1 MSREFIREDYLMIEI
16 ILEPVL
22 PAREVAIGW
31 LSELLFEVFEP
42 TETGLRVYAPKKCI
56 IPKELIVIRSKLEGI
71 ATVKWNESIVKTEN
85 WNAKWESNYEPVNVD
100 GRVLVRAPFHSAPK
114 LGHDIVIAPH
124 MSFGT
129 GHHDTTWL
137 MLRTL
142 LDLEVEGRRV
152 LDMGCGTGVLA
163 LAALKLDAA
172 YVLAIDVEEGA
183 FKNTLENASL
193 NHYKN
198 DERLFVKC
206 GDATELNQQQPLDI
220 ILANINRNILIRDL
234 DKYDSVLKNGG
245 KVALSGFFT
254 GDVPVLKEA
263 IETVGWEIIKIA
275 DSDGWA
281 CILCGKTQ
289 L

>member
-56 IPKELIVIRSKLEGI
+56 IHKELKVIRSKLEGI

-114 LGHDIVIAPH
+114 SGYDIVIAPH

-129 GHHDTTWL
+129 GHHETTWL

-183 FKNTLENASL
+183 FKNTLENAAL

-206 GDATELNQQQPLDI
+206 GDATELNQHQPLDI
-220 ILANINRNILIRDL
+220 ILANINRNILIRDI
-234 DKYDSVLKNGG
+234 LKWKCVHIVDAHN
-245 KVALSGFFT
+245 SN
-254 GDVPVLKEA
+254 
-263 IETVGWEIIKIA
+263 IRIII
-275 DSDGWA
+275 
-281 CILCGKTQ
+281 
-289 L
+289 